1 MAQVN
6 VMIREAEI
14 SINTFGKFYIR
25 QGDKVISDSSSR
37 SRRMWEVFKYLLSN
51 RDQSFYPEDILDSI
65 WPDKDYSDPATAM
78 RAQMFR
84 LRQALKVDDLTPSL
98 STNLVFSQGC
108 YRWENRIDCWIDA
121 DQFEEYCEQAGSLKN
136 KDPDQ
141 AILLYRKAINL
152 YKGKYLPES
161 SYSEWIEPIRTYY
174 HDLFLNAVFTL
185 TDLLKRNKAFSDIIQ
200 ICEQAA
206 TIDYFDERI
215 HIRMLEALIA
225 DGQTSRA
232 RVHYNEVTSAYYRE
246 MGIKPSN
253 NLKNLYRQIGA
264 EEGHFELDLSAIQ
277 DGLKDK
283 ENVEGAYYCDPGLF
297 RYFYKMERL
306 RNERNGQSI
315 LLCLLTLTAPDS
327 LTAPAEKLK
336 HVMFDLQDTII
347 SALRKGDLFTKWNDA
362 QFLMLLP
369 GLNKEQAMTV
379 MARIEKLHLDQ
390 HTFEGLTLRKKVESI
405 LPLEGD
411 AHFS

>member
-6 VMIREAEI
+6 AMIREAKI
-14 SINTFGKFYIR
+14 SINTFGKFFIR
-25 QGDKVISDSSSR
+25 QGDILLSDSSSR

-51 RDQSFYPEDILDSI
+51 RDKSFYPEDILDNI
-65 WPDKDYSDPATAM
+65 WPDKDYADPGTAM

-84 LRQALKVDDLTPSL
+84 LRQALKADDLMPSL
-98 STNLVFSQGC
+98 SANIIFSQGC
-108 YRWENRIDCWIDA
+108 YRWENKIDCWIDA
-121 DQFEEYCEQAGSLKN
+121 DQFEAYCEQAQSLII
-136 KDPDQ
+136 KDPEQ

-161 SYSEWIEPIRTYY
+161 SYSEWIEPIRVYY
-174 HDLFLNAVFTL
+174 HDLYLNAVFAVNKYF
-185 TDLLKRNKAFSDIIQ
+185 KRKKDFSAIIQ
-200 ICEQAA
+200 TCEQAA

-215 HIRMLEALIA
+215 HISMLEALIA
-225 DGQTSRA
+225 DGQTTRA

-283 ENVEGAYYCDPGLF
+283 ETVEGAYYCDPGLF

-327 LTAPAEKLK
+327 LTAPADKLK
-336 HVMFDLQDTII
+336 NVMFDLQDTIM

-369 GLNKEQAMTV
+369 GLNKEQAMNV
-379 MARIEKLHLDQ
+379 MARIEKLYSAKYSL
-390 HTFEGLTLRKKVESI
+390 EGLTLRKKVDSL